1 MTTDIVNQFHETVC
15 KYGDQTALTW
25 KDEDLTFHE
34 IDRQSDLVAGY
45 LVSKGIT
52 SSHVGC
58 YMKRTALW
66 PIALFG
72 LLKARCS
79 YTPLDIAN
87 PKSRIQDIINDADIS
102 FVITDDACLM
112 DFGDVQSED
121 MTHILAEGTLT
132 DMPTIA
138 PDDLAY
144 IFYTSGT
151 TGRPKGIPATHQ
163 QLSLVPSYWM
173 QNVFH
178 ASAGEHVLQMA
189 GMNFHISVMETI
201 AFLVGGAHMFMIGD
215 EEKKDPFYLAN
226 WLNEKRIE
234 RAFIAPAILT
244 VLPHIE
250 LPYLKTIVIAGEPC
264 PEHVR
269 DYWIQQHMIVN
280 TYGCTET
287 TICIGSDIQS
297 QDTPVNNVGRLNPA
311 LEGVIVDEELHEVP
325 EGTAG
330 ELCIGGPSITT
341 GYWHLP
347 QINAEKFIE
356 NKYPSLSTRCR
367 ILFRT
372 GDYVEKMPDGT
383 LLHKGRIDDQIK
395 LRGMRIE
402 TREIEIVLESHPSV
416 EKAVVVAKTIKTS
429 KRLVAY
435 VKLRKDENTKL
446 LKSHLATLLPDYM
459 CPSIF
464 VKMETFPV
472 NINNKVMRSQ
482 LPEPVVEDHDVD
494 RSSWSQTEIRIS
506 DIIGDLLEQ
515 KPEDLSDTFISLG
528 GDSISSI
535 VFADRINKAFHTN
548 LNVWDL
554 QKHQTIRDLSDYLD
568 NSITVSEKKH
578 PREERLD
585 YDTLIELPQ
594 SLKDLWVSCMKSRQD
609 NMAYQMFFAFSFD
622 ENTNTSLLEKAWNRV
637 VEHQEALRLTFIQRH
652 EKLIGKFIPYA
663 YQALPVEDIDAKDF
677 PEKSRSFY
685 TQTELSFKERLF
697 NARLFHLSDGKIKL
711 CVVIHH
717 LITDGLS
724 YQLMHQQLMA
734 YYEDAKDGRP
744 SVDDAV
750 SYRQYLEWKVQ
761 RENTYADSRLSFW
774 KTYLNQQEPLFLKPA
789 MGHSASNTVTKRF
802 LLSHVI
808 DEKFIELCCQ
818 ECLTPAP
825 VILSLFGYIVGK
837 FVGQKDF
844 VIAIASTDREEEV
857 RFMNTMGY
865 MVSMLLIR
873 TLQKTASPFL
883 TAVQHVAQQMLQA
896 RQNPIPLSE
905 IMRITGAADGSDY
918 INIGFGMENTRLDDL
933 LSENIIQPAPF
944 ALTLYAS
951 ITPAEIS
958 LAFQYNRQFFS
969 DEAIDSMF
977 KCFNYVL
984 NQILSHPDL
993 SLEQCEL
1000 VTSPI
1005 EQLTVPSRESE
1016 TDIPSFMSCFF
1027 QQVAEHPQN
1036 IAYRING
1043 QDFTFEKLD
1052 RMSESVAIS
1061 MQEILEGNELKNIG
1075 VCLKENDY
1083 LLPAIIG
1090 LFRQGACYVP
1100 IDATLPIERIR
1111 QMMEDAQIHTVISD
1125 NEVCTGFDDIHI
1137 IPITDRLFTQPSI
1150 ATMRKTPSTETP
1162 AYIIF
1167 TSGSTGKPKGTLI
1180 THANLA
1186 AFCQNFIKLANLQTS
1201 TRTLQFASIGFDASI
1216 LEIFPTLS
1224 VGAMVIF
1231 PTQDQRRSSQ
1241 LLLKLLEEDQVSL
1254 ALIPPS
1260 LLAILPYQQ
1269 LPHLRTLLVGGE
1281 VSSKD
1286 LQERWRSGRTLIN
1299 AYGPTENTVMATSM
1313 VMEHDTP
1320 HNNIGYPLDGVQCLV
1335 LDDRLRQLPNYAIGE
1350 LCIGGRQLSAGYIHN
1365 PEQNHEHFINHPIWG
1380 RLYRSGD
1387 KVIRTNDGSF
1397 IFLGRIDSQVKI
1409 RGFRVELSEII
1420 RIIESISGIHQ
1431 AHVIMEGINRQARLI
1446 AYCVK
1451 DEGADISEQDVSNKL
1466 STWLPQYM
1474 IPAAIV
1480 FMDSFPLT
1488 INNKIDETQLPK
1500 PTISSQYVAPM
1511 PGAEQQI
1518 ADIACQLLGK
1528 DQISVT
1534 ANLFYEGLTSILA
1547 MDLVWKMTQA
1557 GLTYSYSD
1565 IYKHKS
1571 IRQLVVNGLSKAWY
1585 WHNAE
1590 TDKPIAVLVCGYTPM
1605 SPFYDDFIERLSQL
1619 YSVLVF
1625 DSFAFYY
1632 AAHPDQPCE
1641 AGNYTDFM
1649 REVVLAEIKKKG
1661 ATVSVVTG
1669 HSIGSELGILLAE
1682 QIRQVHNPNV
1692 KVVAIGTSLYKMSD
1706 ISKYL
1711 NDHYVILKQME
1722 ETMPPLVFN
1731 GELKLVLE
1739 NRPSFSL
1746 FLNGDRDTQF
1756 LKKSET
1762 IVKKNHE
1769 AWKEKYPQ
1777 ATKLILDTDHFGILQ
1792 FKYIDDIIALF

>member
-1 MTTDIVNQFHETVC
+1 MSTDIVNQFQQTVC

-25 KDEDLTFHE
+25 KDENLTFHE

-45 LVSKGIT
+45 LVSRGYIST
-52 SSHVGC
+52 HVGC

-66 PIALFG
+66 PIALLG

-79 YTPLDIAN
+79 YTPLDLAN
-87 PKSRIQDIINDADIS
+87 PKSRIQDIIDDADIG

-112 DFGDVQSED
+112 DFGDVPSKD

-132 DMPTIA
+132 DLPTIA

-215 EEKKDPFYLAN
+215 EEKKDPTYLAN

-234 RAFIAPAILT
+234 HAFIAPAILT

-250 LPYLKTIVIAGEPC
+250 LPFLKTIVIAGEPC

-269 DYWIQQHMIVN
+269 DYWIQRHMIVN

-325 EGTAG
+325 DGTAG
-330 ELCIGGPSITT
+330 ELCIGGLSITT

-383 LLHKGRIDDQIK
+383 LLHKGRIDDQVK

-402 TREIEIVLESHPSV
+402 TREIEIALESHPSV
-416 EKAVVVAKTIKTS
+416 EKAVVVAKTIKQS

-435 VKLRKDENTKL
+435 VKLRKDENTDL
-446 LKSHLATLLPDYM
+446 LKSHLATLLPYYM

-464 VKMETFPV
+464 VKMEAFPV

-494 RSSWSQTEIRIS
+494 RSNWSQTEIRIS
-506 DIIGDLLEQ
+506 DIIDDLLEQ

-568 NSITVSEKKH
+568 NSNTVSEEKN

-585 YDTLIELPQ
+585 YETLVELPQ
-594 SLKDLWVSCMKSRQD
+594 SLKDLWVSCMKSHQD
-609 NMAYQMFFAFSFD
+609 NMAYQMFFVFSFD
-622 ENTNTSLLEKAWNRV
+622 ENTNASLLEKAWNRI
-637 VEHQEALRLTFIQRH
+637 VEHQEALRLTFIQHR
-652 EKLIGKFIPYA
+652 ERLLGKFIPYA
-663 YQALPVEDIDAKDF
+663 YQTLPAEKIDAKDF
-677 PEKSRSFY
+677 PEKSRDFY

-697 NARLFHLSDGKIKL
+697 NARLLHLSDGKLKL

-724 YQLMHQQLMA
+724 YQLMQQNLKA

-744 SVDDAV
+744 SVDDV
-750 SYRQYLEWKVQ
+750 ISYRQYLEWKVK
-761 RENTYADSRLSFW
+761 REKTNIDSRVSFW
-774 KTYLNQQEPLFLKPA
+774 KNYLHQQEPLFLKPTKI
-789 MGHSASNTVTKRF
+789 HSASNAVAKRF
-802 LLSHVI
+802 HLNHI
-808 DEKFIELCCQ
+808 KDEKLIELCCQ
-818 ECLTPAP
+818 ASLTPAP
-825 VILSLFGYIVGK
+825 FILTLFGYIVGK

-844 VIAIASTDREEEV
+844 VIAIASTDREEV
-857 RFMNTMGY
+857 KFMNTMGY
-865 MVSMLLIR
+865 MVSMLPIR
-873 TLQKTASPFL
+873 TLQDTASPFL

-896 RQNPIPLSE
+896 RQNPMPLSE
-905 IMRITGAADGSDY
+905 IMRITGAEDGSEF

-993 SLEQCEL
+993 SLDQCEL
-1000 VTSPI
+1000 VASPT
-1005 EQLTVPSRESE
+1005 EQFTALGRESE
-1016 TDIPSFMSCFF
+1016 TDIPSFMSSFF

-1043 QDFTFEKLD
+1043 KDFTYEQLD
-1052 RMSESVAIS
+1052 RMSESVAICLK
-1061 MQEILEGNELKNIG
+1061 EILEGKDTKNIG

-1083 LLPAIIG
+1083 LLPVIIG

-1125 NEVCTGFDDIHI
+1125 NEVCSGFDDIHI

-1150 ATMRKTPSTETP
+1150 ATMRKTPSIETP

-1241 LLLKLLEEDQVSL
+1241 LLLKLLEEDQISL

-1281 VSSKD
+1281 ASSKD
-1286 LQERWRSGRTLIN
+1286 LQERWRKGRTLIN

-1313 VMEHDTP
+1313 VMEHNTP
-1320 HNNIGYPLDGVQCLV
+1320 HNNIGYPLDGVLCLV

-1350 LCIGGRQLSAGYIHN
+1350 FCIGGKQLSAGYINN
-1365 PEQNHEHFINHPIWG
+1365 PEQNQEHFINHPIWG

-1387 KVIRTNDGSF
+1387 KVIRTDDGSF

-1420 RIIESISGIHQ
+1420 RNIESIPGIHQ
-1431 AHVIMEGINRQARLI
+1431 AHVIMEGSNHQAQLI

-1451 DEGADISEQDVSNKL
+1451 DEGADICEQDVCDQL
-1466 STWLPQYM
+1466 SSWLPQYM

-1488 INNKIDETQLPK
+1488 INNKIDVTQLPK

-1518 ADIACQLLGK
+1518 ADIVCQLLGK

-1571 IRQLVVNGLSKAWY
+1571 IRQLVVNGLSRAWH

-1605 SPFYDDFIERLSQL
+1605 SPFYDEFIEKLSQS

-1625 DSFAFYY
+1625 DSFAIYY
-1632 AAHPDQPCE
+1632 AAHPDQPCKAE
-1641 AGNYTDFM
+1641 NYTDFM
-1649 REVVLAEIKKKG
+1649 CEVVLAEMKKRG
-1661 ATVSVVTG
+1661 TTVSVITG
-1669 HSIGSELGILLAE
+1669 HSIGSELGILLAG
-1682 QIRQVHNPNV
+1682 QIRKRHHPDV
-1692 KVVAIGTSLYKMSD
+1692 KVVALGTSLAKMPD
-1706 ISKYL
+1706 LAKYL
-1711 NDHYVILKQME
+1711 NNHHNILRQME
-1722 ETMPPLVFN
+1722 ETMPSLEFD
-1731 GELKLVLE
+1731 GELKVVLE
-1739 NRPSFSL
+1739 NRPSPSL
-1746 FLNGDRDTQF
+1746 LLNGDRDPQF
-1756 LKKSET
+1756 LKESKAVVE
-1762 IVKKNHE
+1762 KNLD

-1792 FKYIDDIIALF
+1792 SEFIDDIIALF